1 MEVPLNYLL
10 LFSPVLLLLLGAS
23 AALAWGSCAATAE
36 LRVCHMLLLV
46 LVLVLVEQGRN

>member
-1 MEVPLNYLL
+1 VEVPLNYLL
-10 LFSPVLLLLLGAS
+10 LFSPVLLLLGAS